1 MKLKGFTLIPLLC
14 LMGCQNSPKEVSLHF
29 EYCNL
34 VQKENHSYFEKNDDK
49 YGALFTFE
57 ENHTLTKDEVD
68 EISKKVSLLYPQ
80 DNSKSGYHMVVGYSL
95 SLDEVK
101 NDFVEGLQLI
111 KDLHFYYYAC

>member
-1 MKLKGFTLIPLLC
+1 MKLKVFTLLPLLF
-14 LMGCQNSPKEVSLHF
+14 LMGCQNFPKEVSLHF

-34 VQKENHSYFEKNDDK
+34 VQKENHSYFEKNDYK

-68 EISKKVSLLYPQ
+68 EISKKVPLLYPQ
-80 DNSKSGYHMVVGYSL
+80 DNSKSGYHMVLGYSL

>member
-1 MKLKGFTLIPLLC
+1 MKLKGFALIPLLC

-34 VQKENHSYFEKNDDK
+34 MQDENHSYFAKNDDK

-57 ENHTLTKDEVD
+57 ENHTLTKTEVD